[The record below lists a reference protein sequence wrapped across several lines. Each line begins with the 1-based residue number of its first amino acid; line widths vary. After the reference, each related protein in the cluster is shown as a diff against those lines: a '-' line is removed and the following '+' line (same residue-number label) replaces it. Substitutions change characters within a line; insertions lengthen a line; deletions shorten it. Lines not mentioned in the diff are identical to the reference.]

1 MMLYC
6 APNAILAQTTPG
18 RETAPFTNLLRDE
31 PARVWRSE
39 GTTAQLT
46 FQVSGEWDNFALV
59 GNNLRATD
67 TIRLRAGA
75 TLASLDATPPLD
87 LTFVAWTGSAPLN
100 KAISF
105 HLLSA
110 PSAYSFVR
118 IDINSP
124 GNPDGYIE
132 ASRLV
137 LGSRVATAGINI
149 GAERQHMDGS
159 VIEDGPGYTTIQE
172 YRRRLQWKVAIGPIK
187 ASEYYGTW
195 DRFLHRVGKSRGF
208 LFIEDT
214 TADWVQSEAAFVRIQ
229 TEAKAVN
236 VSSDFAKMEMTLLQ
250 V

>member
-6 APNAILAQTTPG
+6 APNAVMAQTTPG
-18 RETAPFTNLLRDE
+18 RETAPFSNLLRDE

-39 GTTAQLT
+39 DTTAQLT
-46 FQVSGEWDNFALV
+46 FQVSDEWDTFALV

-87 LTFVAWTGSAPLN
+87 LTFVAWTGMAPLA

-110 PSAYSFVR
+110 PVAYSFVR

-124 GNPDGYIE
+124 GNPDGFIE

-149 GAERQHMDGS
+149 GAERRFLDGS

-172 YRRRLQWKVAIGPIK
+172 HRRRLLWKVGIGPIK
-187 ASEYYGTW
+187 ATEYYGTW

-214 TADWVQSEAAFVRIQ
+214 NAPWVQSEAAFVRVHN
-229 TEAKAVN
+229 EANTGN
-236 VSSDFAKMEMTLLQ
+236 VSSDFVKMEMTLFQ

>member
-1 MMLYC
+1 V
-6 APNAILAQTTPG
+6 TSHSTPG
-18 RETAPFTNLLRDE
+18 RETAPFSNLLRDE

-46 FQVSGEWDNFALV
+46 CQVAGEWDTFALV

-75 TLASLDATPPLD
+75 TLAALDASPPLD
-87 LTFVAWTGSAPLN
+87 LTFVAWFGTAPLN

-124 GNPDGYIE
+124 GNPDGFIE

-149 GAERQHMDGS
+149 NAERQHMDGS

-172 YRRRLQWKVAIGPIK
+172 YRRRLQWKVAIGPIL
-187 ASEYYGTW
+187 ASQYYGTW
-195 DRFLHRVGKSRGF
+195 DRFLNKVGKSRGF

-214 TADWVQSEAAFVRIQ
+214 NSPWVQSEAAFVRNQ
-229 TEAKAVN
+229 ADAKSVN
-236 VSSDFAKMEMTLLQ
+236 VSSSHNKMEMTLLQ